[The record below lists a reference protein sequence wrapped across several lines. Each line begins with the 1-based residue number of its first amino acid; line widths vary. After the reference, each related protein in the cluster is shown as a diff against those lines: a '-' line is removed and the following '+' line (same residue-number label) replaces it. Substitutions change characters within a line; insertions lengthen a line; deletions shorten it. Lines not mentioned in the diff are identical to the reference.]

1 MTVFL
6 TSFYGIASIF
16 FKIIKINSKLRSS
29 RIIKTYPS
37 LQNNAMQSQT
47 TQKNKQ
53 ITKKQI
59 IVLGTGGTIA
69 GKSAS
74 ATDNVDY
81 VASEVGVETLLAAI
95 PALADAAGK
104 ASFAGCELICEQV
117 AQVDSKDMTF
127 EVWQRLLARC
137 MYWLSQPQ
145 VQGIVITHGTDTL
158 EETAFFLH
166 SVLETSK
173 PVVLTCAMRPSTAVA
188 PDGPQN
194 LLDALAVASS
204 DQIKAV
210 VAVCASTIHSAVDVQ
225 KVHNYRLDAFSS
237 GDAGVLGYVKEGKLD
252 IYRKYESNSRLA
264 GVFIA
269 SAAIKNIVKMAS
281 LPRVEIVLNH
291 SGATGAIVEALLAQP
306 KTATSNQLAGIVV
319 AATGNGTI
327 SKELEISLQK
337 AEAAGVVVWRS
348 TRCVFGTLVGKAET
362 QFGDSGGLIPVK
374 ARIALMLQLAAQAI

>member
-1 MTVFL
+1 M
-6 TSFYGIASIF
+6 
-16 FKIIKINSKLRSS
+16 N
-29 RIIKTYPS
+29 
-37 LQNNAMQSQT
+37 
-47 TQKNKQ
+47 
-53 ITKKQI
+53 KQI

-81 VASEVGVETLLAAI
+81 KASEVSIETLLAAI
-95 PALADAAGK
+95 PSLADAAGK
-104 ASFAGCELICEQV
+104 ASYAGCELVCEQV

-137 MYWLSQPQ
+137 THWLAQPQ

-166 SVLETSK
+166 AVLETTK

-194 LLDALAVASS
+194 LLDALAVAAS
-204 DQIKAV
+204 DQIQAV
-210 VAVCASTIHSAVDVQ
+210 VAVCASTIHSSVDVQ

-237 GDAGVLGYVKEGKLD
+237 GDAGALGYVKEGKLA
-252 IYRKYESNSRLA
+252 IYRNIYQKNELNMPLA
-264 GVFIA
+264 GVNIA
-269 SAAIKNIVKMAS
+269 YLAINNIANLMS
-281 LPRVEIVLNH
+281 LPRVDIVLNH
-291 SGATGAIVEALLAQP
+291 SGATGDVVLDLLAQRSASSVN
-306 KTATSNQLAGIVV
+306 KLAGIVV

-327 SKELEISLQK
+327 SRALERALQT

-348 TRCVFGTLVGKAET
+348 SRCPFGSLVGKADV
-362 QFGDSGGLIPVK
+362 QFGDSGGLTPVK
-374 ARIALMLQLAAQAI
+374 ARIALMLHLAAL

>member
-1 MTVFL
+1 
-6 TSFYGIASIF
+6 
-16 FKIIKINSKLRSS
+16 
-29 RIIKTYPS
+29 
-37 LQNNAMQSQT
+37 MQ
-47 TQKNKQ
+47 
-53 ITKKQI
+53 KKI

-69 GKSAS
+69 GKSSS

-81 VASEVGVETLLAAI
+81 VASEVSVDALLAAI
-95 PALADAAGK
+95 PALANAVGK
-104 ASFAGCELICEQV
+104 AAYAGCELVCEQV

-137 MYWLSQPQ
+137 SHWLAQPQ

-166 SVLETSK
+166 SILKTDK

-204 DQIKAV
+204 DPSEVGISGV

-237 GDAGVLGYVKEGKLD
+237 GDAGALGYVKEGKLI
-252 IYRKYESNSRLA
+252 IYRKNEINMPLA
-264 GVFIA
+264 NVNNAFIA
-269 SAAIKNIVKMAS
+269 INNIAKLKT

-291 SGATGAIVEALLAQP
+291 SGATGDMVRDLLALRES
-306 KTATSNQLAGIVV
+306 ATSNKLAGVVV

-327 SKELEISLQK
+327 SQALERALQA
-337 AEAAGVVVWRS
+337 AEASGVVIWRS
-348 TRCVFGTLVGKAET
+348 SRCAFGVLVGRADT
-362 QFGDSGGLIPVK
+362 QFGDSGGLTPVK
-374 ARIALMLQLAAQAI
+374 ARIALMLSLVGSPMNAYFFK

>member
-1 MTVFL
+1 ME
-6 TSFYGIASIF
+6 
-16 FKIIKINSKLRSS
+16 
-29 RIIKTYPS
+29 
-37 LQNNAMQSQT
+37 
-47 TQKNKQ
+47 TQKH
-53 ITKKQI
+53 KQI

-69 GKSAS
+69 GKSSS

-81 VASEVGVETLLAAI
+81 VASEVGVATLLAAI
-95 PALADAAGK
+95 PSLTDTSGIAGK
-104 ASFAGCELICEQV
+104 ASYAGCELVCEQV
-117 AQVDSKDMTF
+117 AQVDSKEMTF

-137 MYWLSQPQ
+137 MHWLAQPQ

-166 SVLETSK
+166 SVLEAKK

-194 LLDALAVASS
+194 LLDSLAVASS

-237 GDAGVLGYVKEGKLD
+237 GDAGAIGYVKEGKLV
-252 IYRKYESNSRLA
+252 IYRKYESNMPLA
-264 GVFIA
+264 GVNVSYIA
-269 SAAIKNIVKMAS
+269 MNNIANFKH

-291 SGATGAIVEALLAQP
+291 SGATGDGVQALLAQR
-306 KTATSNQLAGIVV
+306 TAASANILRGIVV
-319 AATGNGTI
+319 AATGNGTL
-327 SKELEISLQK
+327 SKELERALQA

-348 TRCVFGTLVGKAET
+348 SRCAFGTLVGKAAM
-362 QFGDSGGLIPVK
+362 QFGDSGGLTPVK
-374 ARIALMLQLAAQAI
+374 ARIALMLHLALK

>member
-1 MTVFL
+1 
-6 TSFYGIASIF
+6 
-16 FKIIKINSKLRSS
+16 
-29 RIIKTYPS
+29 
-37 LQNNAMQSQT
+37 MQSQT

-127 EVWQRLLARC
+127 EVWQRLLTRC

-210 VAVCASTIHSAVDVQ
+210 VAVCANTIHSAVDVQ

-237 GDAGVLGYVKEGKLD
+237 GDAGAIGYVKEGKLVM
-252 IYRKYESNSRLA
+252 YRNYESNTHMA
-264 GVFIA
+264 GVN
-269 SAAIKNIVKMAS
+269 AAYTAINNAAKLGR

-291 SGATGAIVEALLAQP
+291 SGATGDGVQALLAQR
-306 KTATSNQLAGIVV
+306 TAATVNILRGIVV

-327 SKELEISLQK
+327 SQELERALQA

-348 TRCVFGTLVGKAET
+348 SRCAFGALVGKADT
-362 QFGDSGGLIPVK
+362 QFGDSGGLTPVK
-374 ARIALMLQLAAQAI
+374 ARIALMLHLALK

>member
-1 MTVFL
+1 MN
-6 TSFYGIASIF
+6 
-16 FKIIKINSKLRSS
+16 K
-29 RIIKTYPS
+29 
-37 LQNNAMQSQT
+37 QT
-47 TQKNKQ
+47 TA
-53 ITKKQI
+53 KQI

-81 VASEVGVETLLAAI
+81 KASEVGVETLLTAI
-95 PALADAAGK
+95 PALADSNGK
-104 ASFAGCELICEQV
+104 ASYAGCELVCEQV

-127 EVWQRLLARC
+127 EIWQRLLARC
-137 MYWLSQPQ
+137 THWLAQPQ

-166 SVLETSK
+166 AMLETNK

-194 LLDALAVASS
+194 LMDALAVAAS
-204 DQIKAV
+204 DQIQAV

-237 GDAGVLGYVKEGKLD
+237 GDAGALGYVKEGKLV
-252 IYRKYESNSRLA
+252 IYRNSYRKNESNMPLA
-264 GVFIA
+264 GVNIDNSAINNIA
-269 SAAIKNIVKMAS
+269 NLKQ

-291 SGATGAIVEALLAQP
+291 SGATGDMVLDLLAQRSVASVN
-306 KTATSNQLAGIVV
+306 KLTGIVV

-327 SKELEISLQK
+327 SQALERALQS

-348 TRCVFGTLVGKAET
+348 SRCAFGSLVAKADA
-362 QFGDSGGLIPVK
+362 QFGDSGGLTPVK
-374 ARIALMLQLAAQAI
+374 ARIALMLSLIHQ

>member
-1 MTVFL
+1 M
-6 TSFYGIASIF
+6 ASVM
-16 FKIIKINSKLRSS
+16 N
-29 RIIKTYPS
+29 
-37 LQNNAMQSQT
+37 
-47 TQKNKQ
+47 
-53 ITKKQI
+53 KQI

-69 GKSAS
+69 GKSSS

-95 PALADAAGK
+95 PSLADAAGR
-104 ASFAGCELICEQV
+104 ASYAGCELVCEQV

-137 MYWLSQPQ
+137 KHWLAQPQ

-166 SVLETSK
+166 NVLATTK

-204 DQIKAV
+204 DQILEV

-237 GDAGVLGYVKEGKLD
+237 GDAGVLGYVQEGNVKL
-252 IYRKYESNSRLA
+252 YRKNRSNMA
-264 GVFIA
+264 VDGVLYAYNAINNIA
-269 SAAIKNIVKMAS
+269 NLKS

-291 SGATGAIVEALLAQP
+291 SGATGTMVEALLAQREG
-306 KTATSNQLAGIVV
+306 AVSNKLCGIVV

-327 SKELEISLQK
+327 SAPLDLALQQ
-337 AEAAGVVVWRS
+337 AEAAGVTVWRS
-348 TRCVFGTLVGKAET
+348 TRCAFGTLVGKKDA
-362 QFGDSGGLIPVK
+362 QFGDSGGLSPVK
-374 ARIALMLQLAAQAI
+374 ARIALMLQLAMRAC

>member
-1 MTVFL
+1 ME
-6 TSFYGIASIF
+6 
-16 FKIIKINSKLRSS
+16 
-29 RIIKTYPS
+29 
-37 LQNNAMQSQT
+37 
-47 TQKNKQ
+47 TQKH
-53 ITKKQI
+53 KQI
-59 IVLGTGGTIA
+59 IVKQIVVLGTGGTIA
-69 GKSAS
+69 GKSSS

-81 VASEVGVETLLAAI
+81 VASEVGVVTLLAAI
-95 PALADAAGK
+95 PSLTDTSGIAGK
-104 ASFAGCELICEQV
+104 ASYAGCELVCEQV

-127 EVWQRLLARC
+127 EVWLRLLERC
-137 MYWLSQPQ
+137 MHWLAQPQ

-166 SVLETSK
+166 SVLEAKK

-194 LLDALAVASS
+194 LLDSLAVASS

-237 GDAGVLGYVKEGKLD
+237 GDAGALGYVKEGKLV
-252 IYRKYESNSRLA
+252 IYRKYESNMPITDVNVA
-264 GVFIA
+264 YDAINNIA
-269 SAAIKNIVKMAS
+269 NLNQ

-291 SGATGAIVEALLAQP
+291 SGATGDGVQALLAQRT
-306 KTATSNQLAGIVV
+306 TATVNILRGIVV

-327 SKELEISLQK
+327 SQELERALQA

-348 TRCVFGTLVGKAET
+348 SRCAFGALVGKADA
-362 QFGDSGGLIPVK
+362 QFGDSGGLTPVK
-374 ARIALMLQLAAQAI
+374 ARIALMLHLALK

>member
-1 MTVFL
+1 M
-6 TSFYGIASIF
+6 
-16 FKIIKINSKLRSS
+16 IK
-29 RIIKTYPS
+29 
-37 LQNNAMQSQT
+37 QT
-47 TQKNKQ
+47 TA
-53 ITKKQI
+53 KQI

-81 VASEVGVETLLAAI
+81 KASEVGVETLLAAI
-95 PALADAAGK
+95 PALADSNGK
-104 ASFAGCELICEQV
+104 ASYAGCELVCEQV

-127 EVWQRLLARC
+127 EIWQLLLARC
-137 MYWLSQPQ
+137 THWLAQPQ

-166 SVLETSK
+166 AMLETNK

-194 LLDALAVASS
+194 LMDALAVAAS
-204 DQIKAV
+204 DQIQAV
-210 VAVCASTIHSAVDVQ
+210 VAVCASTIHSAMDVQ

-237 GDAGVLGYVKEGKLD
+237 GDAGALGYVKEGKLV
-252 IYRKYESNSRLA
+252 IYRNSYRKYESNMPIA
-264 GVFIA
+264 GVNIA
-269 SAAIKNIVKMAS
+269 YSAINNIANLKQ

-291 SGATGAIVEALLAQP
+291 SGATGDMVLDLLAQRSVASVN
-306 KTATSNQLAGIVV
+306 KLAGIVV

-327 SKELEISLQK
+327 SQALERALQS

-348 TRCVFGTLVGKAET
+348 SRCAFGSLVGKADA
-362 QFGDSGGLIPVK
+362 QFGDSGGLTPVK
-374 ARIALMLQLAAQAI
+374 ARIALMLHLI